1 MFDKKD
7 VSIHG
12 EPTKKILEALC
23 DDLNSPLV
31 LTEMHNLLKVESFD
45 GFINSMVFLGFTPN
59 ELNKKSDTKNKFDK
73 NDIHE
78 LINDLILARQTARD
92 NKDYRKSDEIR
103 NRLEKAGVSINDLG
117 DNTKWTLKPFFNP
130 KKLLEDN

>member
-1 MFDKKD
+1 M
-7 VSIHG
+7 
-12 EPTKKILEALC
+12 EALC

-31 LTEMHNLLKVESFD
+31 LTEMHNLLKVEDFD

-117 DNTKWTLKPFFNP
+117 ENTKWTLKPFFNP
-130 KKLLEDN
+130 KKLLEEN